1 MLQNQLANYGDKM
14 FDKDTAKIVRRH
26 AFWAAIILALPLFGL
41 DVIVFAI
48 ILWHMYSS
56 LAQRAHKRLDTGS
69 VIVGVIINFVL
80 EFIPVIGWLGSG
92 FLAYL
97 QFYLSGKTYLETL
110 KQM

>member
-69 VIVGVIINFVL
+69 FCNQFCFRIYTRYWL
-80 EFIPVIGWLGSG
+80 DWLGLFSLPSILP
-92 FLAYL
+92 F
-97 QFYLSGKTYLETL
+97 GKNVP
-110 KQM
+110 

>member
-56 LAQRAHKRLDTGS
+56 WPKEPTKDLIQEALS
-69 VIVGVIINFVL
+69 WVSLSIS
-80 EFIPVIGWLGSG
+80 WL
-92 FLAYL
+92 LL
-97 QFYLSGKTYLETL
+97 QSILF
-110 KQM
+110 